1 MRIRIRDRNY
11 HDHYLDVE
19 PSDTIEILRQKIT
32 DKGIEYGN
40 FSIWEYYREKM
51 LEDNR
56 TLDDYNIGKEAYI
69 MLGYLYILN
78 FEGEI
83 YEKPGLGCYC
93 CGGNG
98 DLFGFLS
105 SKTNIPRENL
115 YLINGSEKIYDK
127 NFDVRKYHLDEYFFS
142 TDLNV
147 GIKIKFKGK
156 VFFVYP
162 QKESDFEDLF
172 ELIAI
177 RIYNKFYNKFY
188 YYDKE
193 KDKRIERI
201 KAMLYRTDYDL
212 EYNDND
218 DEDLSEIENIKEI
231 NFDKKSSNE
240 DKKE

>member
-11 HDHYLDVE
+11 RDHYLDVE
-19 PSDTIEILRQKIT
+19 PSDTIKILRQKIT
-32 DKGIEYGN
+32 YEGIECGN
-40 FSIWEYYREKM
+40 FSIYYWSSCGEKM

-56 TLDDYNIGKEAYI
+56 TLGDYNIGKEALI

-78 FEGEI
+78 FEGVI
-83 YEKPGLGCYC
+83 YKKTGLGCYC

-177 RIYNKFYNKFY
+177 WIYNNFY
-188 YYDKE
+188 YFHKE
-193 KDKRIERI
+193 KDKWIERI